1 MRNTGSNLVKPSNIP
16 RDDKNLAVMAHL
28 LPLLGFLLPG
38 LNVGMPLG
46 IWLLKRNK
54 SIFVECHA
62 RESLNF
68 QITLS
73 LLCVVWTI
81 LTWMLV
87 GLLLLPLVP
96 VVLIAALLFMV
107 KAAIKASRGEFY
119 YYPFT
124 LRLVH

>member
-38 LNVGMPLG
+38 LNVGIPLG
-46 IWLLKRNK
+46 IWLLKRNR
-54 SIFVECHA
+54 SIFVGCHA